1 MNSTFRNIT
10 LHVLFYHWWI
20 YSPTPFLIFSHLASP
35 FSLPSFFFPFFSFLP
50 PLVSCLPVSIYT
62 VRPLITDAQTGQ
74 KKNNIQVHSAIS
86 YLIFQ
91 YLQYWY
97 YQYFPES
104 SSICNTGITSISQNL
119 PVSAILIFWQWPVS
133 STIADTEKFWKILGY

>member
-1 MNSTFRNIT
+1 MSCFIIGEFILPPLFSFLPPRFTF
-10 LHVLFYHWWI
+10 
-20 YSPTPFLIFSHLASP
+20 
-35 FSLPSFFFPFFSFLP
+35 LPSLFFLPLFSFLP
-50 PLVSCLPVSIYT
+50 PLVSFLPVSLYT

-74 KKNNIQVHSAIS
+74 KQNNIQVHSATS

-104 SSICNTGITSISQNL
+104 SSICNTGITSIFQNL
-119 PVSAILIFWQWPVS
+119 PVSAILIFWQ
-133 STIADTEKFWKILGY
+133 